1 MEGHRRRRPPPPPH
15 RSGLSAKRPLSR
27 QTGGMDDPETVVD
40 ALRLLRSEGYE
51 IEFQLIDGHLQCNA
65 DDRACPASD
74 AIVERVYRFEGA
86 SDPGD
91 EMVVFGL
98 RDPDLGPAGRA
109 GLGVRPGRRPRPARA
124 PRRAAARFGT

>member
-1 MEGHRRRRPPPPPH
+1 
-15 RSGLSAKRPLSR
+15 
-27 QTGGMDDPETVVD
+27 MDDPETVVD

-51 IEFQLIDGHLQCNA
+51 IEFQLIDGQLQCNA

-91 EMVVFGL
+91 EMVVFAL
-98 RDPDLGPAGRA
+98 RDPISDRRGVLASA
-109 GLGVRPGRRPRPARA
+109 YGLAADPVLLEHLDGL
-124 PRRAAARFGT
+124 AARFGS

>member
-1 MEGHRRRRPPPPPH
+1 
-15 RSGLSAKRPLSR
+15 
-27 QTGGMDDPETVVD
+27 MDDPETVVD

-51 IEFQLIDGHLQCNA
+51 IEFQLIDGHLRCNA

-74 AIVERVYRFEGA
+74 AVVERVYRFEGA

-98 RDPDLGPAGRA
+98 RDPAT
-109 GLGVRPGRRPRPARA
+109 GVRGTLATAFGHAADPELAHHLADLSRRFR
-124 PRRAAARFGT
+124 

>member
-1 MEGHRRRRPPPPPH
+1 
-15 RSGLSAKRPLSR
+15 
-27 QTGGMDDPETVVD
+27 MDDPETVVD

-98 RDPDLGPAGRA
+98 RDPISNRRGVLASA
-109 GLGVRPGRRPRPARA
+109 YGLAADPVLLEHLDGL
-124 PRRAAARFGT
+124 AARFGS